1 VKLESEVRRAVQLPS
16 FMKRFQPRD
25 VVGVG
30 STAAETKAWIAREL
44 PRWAKVIKA
53 ANMQVD

>member
-1 VKLESEVRRAVQLPS
+1 MEQPSVSHSVDGRA
-16 FMKRFQPRD
+16 RD
-25 VVGVG
+25 IIGVG
-30 STAAETKAWIAREL
+30 SSAAETKAWVAREL